1 MTREH
6 LVPDCLTFY
15 ILSLYPME
23 NFDNSTQ
30 VMRDRHIAKMMW
42 VVNKVTGKNTFD
54 TPELR
59 RIDQYM
65 KSNPKVTISQLLT
78 MREE

>member
-1 MTREH
+1 
-6 LVPDCLTFY
+6 
-15 ILSLYPME
+15 ME